1 MTRLMQIARR
11 AGLAAACAVAVALL
25 AASPAPAQKKAA
37 ICASARAN
45 LAASPDFAARMAAA
59 FGASGFVADSDE
71 NCLRP
76 VKSLEYRDAVAV
88 LAATGASCHACGA
101 RLSVAVLRRAG
112 SKLVLARRFDNFAEV
127 GSSGEPGT
135 ITKIAL
141 AGDDGFLIEHG
152 GVWQGQAI
160 GKADVFVFRA
170 GRLARLTARSSL
182 PMLYS
187 DAGFVE
193 NPRKSVTVE
202 GKWRVAAD
210 QIHVTYEVTARGA
223 RRKVEAVWQVV
234 GDGLRL
240 VQGAPPPELRDSI

>member
-1 MTRLMQIARR
+1 MTRLMRTTRR
-11 AGLAAACAVAVALL
+11 AGLAVACAAAAALL

-37 ICASARAN
+37 ICASARAD
-45 LAASPDFAARMAAA
+45 LAASPDLAARMAAA

-76 VKSLEYRDAVAV
+76 VKSLDYRDAVAV
-88 LAATGASCHACGA
+88 LAARGESCHACGA
-101 RLSVAVLRRAG
+101 RLSAAVLRRVG
-112 SKLVLARRFDNFAEV
+112 SRLVLARRFDDFAQV

-135 ITKIAL
+135 ITGIAL

-160 GKADVFVFRA
+160 GRADVFVFRG
-170 GRLARLTARSSL
+170 GRLAKLTARSSL

-193 NPRKSVTVE
+193 NPRESVTVE
-202 GKWRVAAD
+202 GKWRIVAS
-210 QIHVTYEVTARGA
+210 QIHVTYDVTARG
-223 RRKVEAVWQVV
+223 RRRTVEAVWQVV